1 MLKRNRAQSFLE
13 FALVLPILLLVLLG
27 VVELTLFIGT
37 YINLLDLTREAAR
50 FASNRDPFGSTS
62 TVNDRICAPVGELK
76 DPNNQS
82 YNPKRYKY
90 FDFFYDTSC
99 IFSPLKDTPGCDPKF
114 CDGFNSTIQL
124 KSNEDDIL
132 IYAYTESDIILGEHT
147 FQPQITYNQ
156 KCNATDKDGCPWVWS
171 NFKDFDTGHTNNWL
185 RNCDRLPVPP
195 DPPTKNSSFTP
206 AILQS
211 YLSSQA
217 QTEKGFVVV
226 EVVYCYHQVLNIPL
240 LSKFLPD
247 PMTIDTYSIMP
258 LPAAQP
264 TLVP

>member
-1 MLKRNRAQSFLE
+1 MSKRSRAQSFVE
-13 FALVLPILLLVLLG
+13 FALVLPVLLIILLG

-50 FASNRDPFGSTS
+50 FASNRDPFSIVQPTAA
-62 TVNDRICAPVGELK
+62 DRVCAPVSPTK
-76 DPNNQS
+76 
-82 YNPKRYKY
+82 K

-99 IFSPLKDTPGCDPKF
+99 IFSPLKGSASCNSAF

-132 IYAYTESDIILGEHT
+132 IYAYTETDISNGTHT
-147 FQPQITYNQ
+147 GQPRITFNE
-156 KCNATDKDGCPWVWS
+156 KCNASDTGGCPWVWS
-171 NFKDFDTGHTNNWL
+171 NNKTFDTTHTNNWQ
-185 RNCDRLPVPP
+185 RNCNRLTAP
-195 DPPTKNSSFTP
+195 DTTKTHSFN
-206 AILQS
+206 AEILQS
-211 YLSSQA
+211 YLSSGA

-226 EVVYCYHQVLNIPL
+226 EIVYCYHQALNVPI
-240 LSKFLPD
+240 LSAFLPD
-247 PMTIDTYSIMP
+247 PMVIDTYSIMP